1 MRIFDIL
8 SQSFIHQFV
17 SDMKKII
24 QTKKA
29 AQPVGPYNQA
39 IQTGNLLF
47 VSGQIPLN
55 PATGELVKGDVKE
68 QTRMVME
75 NLKAILHEAGMSFSN
90 VVKCSIFITNMMDF
104 PKINEVY
111 ASYFQEDP
119 PARETVQVG
128 ALPKFVD
135 VEISCIAAV

>member
-1 MRIFDIL
+1 
-8 SQSFIHQFV
+8 
-17 SDMKKII
+17 MKQII
-24 QTKKA
+24 RTEKA

-39 IQTGNLLF
+39 VKVNNMLY
-47 VSGQIPLN
+47 VSGQIPLD
-55 PATGELVKGDVKE
+55 PATGELVKGDVQQ

-75 NLKAILHEAGMSFSN
+75 NLKAILAAAGMDFSH
-90 VVKCSIFITNMMDF
+90 VIKCSIFITDMHDF

-111 ASYFQEDP
+111 ATYFEQDP

-135 VEISCIAAV
+135 VEISCIAAE

>member
-1 MRIFDIL
+1 MR
-8 SQSFIHQFV
+8 
-17 SDMKKII
+17 KII
-24 QTKKA
+24 NTPNA

-39 IQTGNLLF
+39 VKVNNTLY
-47 VSGQIPLN
+47 VSGQIPLD
-55 PATGELVKGDVKE
+55 PVSGELIKGDVQA

-75 NLKAILHEAGMSFSN
+75 NMRAILEAAGMDFSH
-90 VVKCSIFITNMMDF
+90 VVKCSIFITDMNDF

-111 ASYFQEDP
+111 AGYFKQDP

-135 VEISCIAAV
+135 VEVSCIAVN

>member
-1 MRIFDIL
+1 
-8 SQSFIHQFV
+8 
-17 SDMKKII
+17 MKQII
-24 QTKKA
+24 RTEKA

-39 IQTGNLLF
+39 VKVNNMLY

-55 PATGELVKGDVKE
+55 PATGELIKGDVQE

-75 NLKAILHEAGMSFSN
+75 NLKAILAAAGMDFSH
-90 VVKCSIFITNMMDF
+90 VIKCSIFITDMNDF
-104 PKINEVY
+104 PKINEIY
-111 ASYFQEDP
+111 SSYFKQDP

-135 VEISCIAAV
+135 VEISCIAAE

>member
-1 MRIFDIL
+1 
-8 SQSFIHQFV
+8 
-17 SDMKKII
+17 MKKII
-24 QTKKA
+24 RTDQA

-39 IQTGNLLF
+39 VQVDNMLF
-47 VSGQIPLN
+47 VSGQIPLD
-55 PATGELVKGDVKE
+55 PATGHLVQGDVQA

-75 NLKAILHEAGMSFSN
+75 NIRAILAAAGMDFSH
-90 VVKCSIFITNMMDF
+90 VVKCSIFISNMHDF

-111 ASYFQEDP
+111 ASYFDQDP

-135 VEISCIAAV
+135 VEISCIAVKN

>member
-1 MRIFDIL
+1 
-8 SQSFIHQFV
+8 
-17 SDMKKII
+17 MKQII
-24 QTKKA
+24 RTDKA

-39 IQTGNLLF
+39 VKVNNMLY

-55 PATGELVKGDVKE
+55 PVTGELIKGDVQE

-75 NLKAILHEAGMSFSN
+75 NLKAILAAAGMDFSH
-90 VVKCSIFITNMMDF
+90 VIKCSIFITDMNDF
-104 PKINEVY
+104 PKINEIY
-111 ASYFQEDP
+111 ASYFKQDP

-135 VEISCIAAV
+135 VEISCIAAE